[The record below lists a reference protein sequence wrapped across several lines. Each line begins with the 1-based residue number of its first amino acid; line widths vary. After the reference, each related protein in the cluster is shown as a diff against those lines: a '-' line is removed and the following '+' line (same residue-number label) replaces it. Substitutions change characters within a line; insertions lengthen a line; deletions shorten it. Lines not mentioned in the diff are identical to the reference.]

1 MKQFDFSKTET
12 YLNEVVSVEELK
24 DYLARHCLTL
34 GEFITEDN
42 CLAVGE
48 LLATCKMCYELLG
61 TIQDK
66 TE

>member
-42 CLAVGE
+42 CLVIGFSTR
-48 LLATCKMCYELLG
+48 LMVKRHDLPRPHLS
-61 TIQDK
+61 
-66 TE
+66 